1 MTVRAALIGLGFAT
15 QELKL
20 PGYLAEDNVEV
31 VAIADPDPN
40 ARAVVAERLGL
51 RESQQFA
58 SYEELIGTADVDYV
72 DVSTPHATHLPIF
85 RLAAAS
91 QVSVVCDKPIAMS
104 IAEVDEMIGLVER
117 SGIRAGV
124 HHNFMHFPSHAELL
138 RQAQAGAVGRV
149 ESVSMGANSI
159 YAPGVLPGDTGWRA
173 TARYAGGGILM
184 DYGIHL
190 LYLSLNLLGEDFV
203 PRTVTARADKR
214 RIREDADVEDSV
226 FVHIE
231 GTDGRTATL
240 TLMWGTGTSGH
251 TLVDGSE
258 GTMVIHHANG
268 HSAQHNVADEIRV
281 VRTRDD
287 AGTIVPI
294 NWERLPLTWY
304 YGGSIASFARYVET
318 GSPTGVATLDTA
330 RATVSL
336 ALSAYESIALDRP
349 VEVPLAP
356 SSPLYSLGIVGIRDL
371 PIAAGNVI
379 LTKDLYRRCESDPEN
394 RT

>member
-20 PGYLAEDNVEV
+20 PGYLAAEGVEV
-31 VAIADPDPN
+31 VAVADPDPA
-40 ARAVVAERLGL
+40 ARATLADRLGL
-51 RESQQFA
+51 GEDAQFA

-91 QVSVVCDKPIAMS
+91 GVSVVCDKPIAMS

-124 HHNFMHFPSHAELL
+124 HHNFMHFPSHAELI
-138 RQAQAGAVGRV
+138 RQARQGAVGRV

-159 YAPGVLPGDTGWRA
+159 YAPGVMPGDTGWRA
-173 TARYAGGGILM
+173 TARLAGGGILM

-190 LYLSLNLLGEDFV
+190 LYLSQHLLGDDFV
-203 PRTVTARADKR
+203 PKVVLARADKR
-214 RIREDADVEDSV
+214 RIRQDADVEDTV

-240 TLMWGTGTSGH
+240 TLMWGTGTSGY
-251 TLVDGSE
+251 TLVDGTT
-258 GTMVIHHANG
+258 GTMQLNHAGG
-268 HSAQHNVADEIRV
+268 HAAQHNVANEIRIV
-281 VRTRDD
+281 HTRDD
-287 AGTIVPI
+287 AGTTIPI
-294 NWERLPLTWY
+294 DWERLPLNWY
-304 YGGSIASFARYVET
+304 YGGSVTSFARYVET
-318 GSPTGVATLDTA
+318 GVPEGVATLDAA

-336 ALSAYESIALDRP
+336 ALSAYESIALGSP
-349 VEVPLAP
+349 VEVPLPP
-356 SSPLYSLGIVGIRDL
+356 SSPLYSLGIAGIRDL
-371 PIAAGNVI
+371 PIAADNVI
-379 LTKDLYRRCESDPEN
+379 LRKNLYQRGEGTKDKS
-394 RT
+394 